1 MKAKKLLSLLLALIM
16 CAGLVPAQVLAA
28 GNKTIVIN
36 TDGVENGTVEIVSI
50 PDDATQDGNKITG
63 LTAKTGFISIKATP
77 KEGYEFINW
86 TARFT
91 MNNGKTWVPKT
102 TPNAHYVLKS
112 GNTFGSNPMEI
123 APGSVGSAKAYLE
136 LTPNFGKPLKLAV
149 ESSDPEMGEVVLGPN
164 TGKQLTEK
172 TEKGYVGSYTAGNV
186 EIGYR
191 LKDSEKYQFVGWTIR
206 YTNGESGIVDDLDE
220 YHYHDLNMAK
230 TTTWP
235 YDKNPWSTDETVVG
249 NTVRDL
255 IDTNKKGIKHD
266 ATITAV
272 FNDKTSPNYALQ
284 DSYWNIRMH
293 VIFQTQTIYYP
304 TITGWDNTT
313 NEVVVEF
320 NDIPAAD
327 VLKSANEC
335 SIFMPIGKSG
345 NTGKTAPGLAINFTD
360 DAPKYT
366 YKDENKLE
374 YGFGQY
380 TIDDFADVYEIHFN
394 VLDNNGNTKPGVI
407 RLNFKNRGKLTAEHG
422 AVQYLGKQYENGSV
436 IDFVPDGDGDATMT
450 AVPEEGYKLLKW
462 IINGAEYPANGN
474 DITFAVPEST
484 FDIQAVFAAPEFVV
498 AGKTPRF
505 DIRDNLLELTP
516 FVTLATE
523 GTVTG
528 WSNDTDEQVVVTFNN
543 VGTLPQYVAAYYR
556 LNKDSYAPDGTSLSF
571 GGRETGE
578 KGSWLSWSRYYY
590 TQLNADDYEIP
601 FTITD
606 KNGFVKRGVIRF
618 ERDGKAG
625 IEAEHGSVIYNDTE
639 YTNGQTIDV
648 AAGEITLQAKAD
660 EGYAFAGWEI
670 AGKEYSDNPLTIEAD
685 GKFFI
690 IKAKFAKLVTVST
703 GEGIVSEGAARFAD
717 DETAE
722 SKTVAAGGSV
732 SITNVPGEKSKFV
745 AWHVEYEKA
754 EGKFMPAEEGRHY
767 ALGAGE
773 SLTDGTITIVA
784 KEYNLRVYPEFERT
798 YSITLQQ
805 AEGGK
810 ASFAKPIS
818 AIGKDTVS
826 GLTKDSA
833 EVTWEID
840 STEAGYKFSSWGI
853 EYFDTAK
860 NEWVTDTTG
869 SSQFERFNYWTPV
882 NGDGRTQRS
891 MSAKVTKYDLRI
903 TPQFAKGNIVE
914 AVADPAAGGTAEV
927 TGDADGYFYKYSNS
941 AQLKA
946 TAADGYNFGG
956 WTIEYK
962 QEDGTYAPAE
972 LMKQYSSA
980 SGNENTPNMSIN
992 VMGYDLRFTAK
1003 FTKQLYV
1010 ELAQGEHGTAE
1021 FVGVTPDADNRV
1033 YGPDDSTGNIVA
1045 TVKATPEEGYVF
1057 GGWNVVDAETGN
1069 SVMPSE
1075 PGFDFYYEI
1084 ADGGTVASNPMGV
1097 GFSKSEM
1104 DRYHVNL
1111 KIKPVFGKGI
1121 KVIVGSDNSAYGT
1134 VTPEGENIISGTNG
1148 RLDFSAKP
1156 AEGCMFMGWEV
1167 TYADGTEI
1175 PDEEKGNMFMFNVN
1189 TVNNDETGDNNQ
1201 LLTFNCEK
1209 DLKLTAHF
1217 VKKGEPNFVRYN
1229 TNSYHAGCL
1238 MMPESTIYAPGRT
1251 VPSSFTGW
1259 SNDLSEPI
1267 VITFNA
1273 AAQADKAVSIFYR
1286 YRYTVLAAPD
1296 VSFDFG
1302 EGTEHSNASDST
1314 RSYKYTF
1321 SAEQAATLYELPFT
1335 ATDANGNVKKGVI
1348 RFTPARRALIEA
1360 ENGAVS
1366 YNDATYAAG
1375 SIIDFPAGEA
1385 TITAAANEG
1394 YAFAGWEI
1402 EGVELSEEQAKSET
1416 ITFNVPE
1423 KFFTIKA
1430 RFEVAAKQLYVELAQ
1445 GEHGTAEFVGV
1456 TPDANNRVYGPD
1468 DSTGNIVA
1476 TVKATP
1482 EEGYAFGGWTILN
1495 ADTGK
1500 KAVGLMGGQYGNYFL
1515 EDGESEASNPLRI
1528 GFSKHSSANFH
1539 VNLKLVPV
1547 FGKEMKVTVAS
1558 DNSEYGTVTP
1568 EGENIVSSVGGKLD
1582 FGAKPA
1588 EDCLFMGW
1596 EITYADGTE
1605 IPEKEKDNLFS
1616 FNTNS
1621 TDNDATG
1628 DNNQLTIF
1636 SCEKDLKLTAHFVK
1650 KGEPNFVRYNSHK
1663 SDRGSMQ
1670 APRVTVFA
1678 PNMTLPSS
1686 YTGWSNDVSEPIVI
1700 IFDAP
1705 AMQSKSG
1712 LRLFYRYKSTDLTAA
1727 GVTFNLGEGTEHD
1740 ASRDTTKYYVYNIT
1754 AEEAATLYELPFTA
1768 TDANGNVKKGVIRFT
1783 PARRALI
1790 EAENGAV
1797 SYNDATYA
1805 AGSIIDFPAGEAT
1818 ITAAAN
1824 EGYAFAGWEIEGVEL
1839 SEEQAKS
1846 ETLTFNVPEKF
1857 FTIKAKFEVE
1867 NKVNVTLSVNEA
1879 TYGTL
1884 TSESNLTGLKK
1895 GDKVELVAARNPD
1908 GYEDFLLWHISGK
1921 EGTDYT
1927 IDNDPEVPGKAT
1939 LTVLGTKDISVMAVF
1954 RGKVVGLQTSGRK
1967 YAIMPVKHGQR
1978 LIITYLGHQD
1988 VKVGVTE
1995 VTGWNNNPNETLAVT
2010 ITLNGFNDGG
2020 SLVVLKKYMGMMR
2033 DNAPDILAPGA
2044 SYVFPDMED
2053 TAGPVT
2059 SIGAMYLH
2067 FTNGWDRTK
2076 TYHFSIVDESG
2087 NVLKNGT
2094 VEFRAKGLAKIE
2106 AENGAVEFD
2115 GTKYNNGEKVYL
2127 GTGSATITAAANEG
2141 YAFAG
2146 WEIEGVELSEEQA
2159 KSETLTFTVPEKFF
2173 TIKAKFEADTTP
2185 GIKVTVKSENTA
2197 KGSAAATTDG
2207 LDNFKPNGTSI
2218 IELSATPAANCT
2230 LVGWTVT
2237 DTASGEYLD
2246 KSLYTLYEEGENKLL
2261 LAKGVDKDVTVTAYF
2276 ANSTEGVFVMP
2287 GERLPAFTITGKDGT
2302 VYTGAIENWDNN
2314 TYNEI
2319 VVTFSGFGTSDILGQ
2334 DMLITLSNGS
2344 SDVLAPTDLVM
2355 KRTDAGNGKEEVVRH
2370 ENDGKVYYS
2379 LSGYQRE
2386 SRIPFTFTDRN
2397 GNVKKGTIKLNLDYR
2412 AEVYIVGFCQPSGDR
2427 LGGYVLYNGNK
2438 YYSGDV
2444 IPFEPD
2450 TEGYVTITAV
2460 PEEKF
2465 ANIEYVFKN
2474 WKMDTVELT
2483 ADEVYANPLK
2493 FKPSKEYCVIQP
2505 QFAGDG
2511 RLVVVTDAEN
2521 GHAEIKKNGEL
2532 VEGGEANGIA
2542 YGTDKLS
2549 VEAIPDDGYVFVR
2562 WQVEMN
2568 NSIIDPDS
2576 WVGEKFT
2583 EDEQARLLAR
2593 NTSLSESDISEAK
2606 LDFTLEGS
2614 GAYGLRLTPLFG
2626 LDAKGATITL
2636 DNSESEKGTISSEDD
2651 LTDVRWYLP
2660 AVTIKAEKKDGYEF
2674 QGWTVTSTAT
2684 GKRLYNGK
2692 DYEMVEVDEY
2702 TMTIRP
2708 LRSST
2713 QDMTVKGIFIDYQ
2726 PVHGTVKGHGY
2737 AVVYEGK
2744 EYREG
2749 DVITFPNG
2757 KGIATLEWKP
2767 DNADTHF
2774 VFWFFSNYV
2783 MNNESEARRQPRID
2797 VQLLERDFDINV
2809 VMGYYVDYR
2818 IMCDGVDITNSD
2830 DWANSIGP
2838 SIYNLQGRYGYDI
2851 SKYPTIDDAI
2861 DNYSEITSSG
2871 NHTNYVAPGD
2881 GMIFWFDENF
2891 RLGGNVGDGR
2901 VKYVYDSVTTEPAA
2915 EEIGITK
2922 ELIDKQ
2928 YSGRT
2933 DKSDEYR
2940 VWAAYVMPESDITI
2954 VINVRRIGYSQITAQ
2969 PNNTA
2974 YGSVTM
2980 SPESTG
2986 GDGYYREG
2994 IYLRINAAAKSGYR
3008 FVKWEEAQG
3017 SSYLSEEQKLSS
3029 SLNLRVGIDSAALTA
3044 VFEEDTNPVAQAL
3057 NLVVDPAGK
3066 ANVLV
3071 NGAKGVTGAFEGE
3084 SVTVSLGD
3092 LDDYYEFDHWE
3103 ITRDSSGESL
3113 ITSAASYNESVT
3125 FVVPNGSVSV
3135 KAVLNQ
3141 RAIEVTWMYYVKKGE
3156 NSYVSSSVTTPY
3168 MADISIWK
3176 NGVYQDPNSKTTVV
3190 KGDTISF
3197 EVKLKDANKY
3207 ILEKIWLVSSGT
3219 MVQNYDDYNGEYT
3232 VTSWKY
3238 KGKNIYQ
3245 LTINAYFDTNNGD
3258 IQRYNLN
3265 VVQPASGGTIEC
3277 SSVYPL
3283 ADSIVKL
3290 TAKPEE
3296 NYRLKRWI
3304 VTDEYNNAVD
3314 VTVDDSDANSAKFT
3328 MPAADVTVTAEFE
3341 QTDVRGAE
3349 MLAVDIL
3356 SGKGGA
3362 VIASGALAGDA
3373 WTVDLSGVI
3382 DKATADGIPQGTS
3395 GLYMRITANEGTTV
3409 EQVNAFT
3416 GDWSNGDIACY
3427 MPLNQGVIFIAHNGE
3442 QSRNYTITLAYSE
3455 PGAPE
3460 LSNGSAER
3468 ISDKEANIKFTSSE
3482 GGSCYYVVVESGA
3495 AEPAIDTEGRGMSIS
3510 AGENTLMLTNL
3521 AKGARDIYIVV
3532 KNASGVASKPMK
3544 IEIPAFS
3551 SGEEEGEY
3559 TISVAEHVGGTL
3571 TPSRTRA
3578 NEGDEVTISISAADG
3593 MQMKAGSLTYT
3604 EAIENGKT
3612 VTIEN
3617 GKFTMPACDV
3627 TISCQWESTASQ
3639 PTGGGITGFVIDG
3652 IPGTIDASGNIV
3664 VTMPYKT
3671 DVTALRPVIT
3681 GVNIAEMTPA
3691 SGEAVDFTKPVI
3703 YTVTLTDGTVKL
3715 YTVTVQLQNAGAAD
3729 ELWDKLT
3736 DPSQTLPWWKYAE
3749 QQRNSGYYPRYW

>member
-16 CAGLVPAQVLAA
+16 CAGLVPTQALAA
-28 GNKTIVIN
+28 GNMTLMIN
-36 TDGVENGTVEIVSI
+36 TEGIENGTVEIVSI
-50 PDDATQDGNKITG
+50 PDGATQEGNKVSG
-63 LTAKTGFISIKATP
+63 LTAKTGFVTVKATP
-77 KEGYEFINW
+77 KEGYEFLNW
-86 TARFT
+86 TVKIST
-91 MNNGKTWVPKT
+91 NGTKWLSTAK
-102 TPNAHYVLKS
+102 PNSGYVLKS
-112 GNTFGSNPMEI
+112 GQTFASNPIEI
-123 APGSVGSAKAYLE
+123 ANGTMAKFLQ
-136 LTPNFGKPLKLAV
+136 LTPNFGIPLKLAV

-172 TEKGYVGSYTAGNV
+172 TEKGYVGSYNAGNV

-206 YTNGESGIVDDLDE
+206 YTNGESGITEDLDP
-220 YHYHDLNMAK
+220 YHYMDLSMRP

-235 YDKNPWSTDETVVG
+235 YDKNPWSKDDTVVG

-255 IDTNKKGIKHD
+255 ISYNRKGIKHD
-266 ATITAV
+266 ITITAM
-272 FNDKTSPNYALQ
+272 FNDKTSPNYTLADDNWKIGMTVRPQ
-284 DSYWNIRMH
+284 NGNQS
-293 VIFQTQTIYYP
+293 IYSANV
-304 TITGWDNTT
+304 TGWDNTT
-313 NEVVVEF
+313 NEVVAEF
-320 NDIPAAD
+320 NGAVTAAE
-327 VLKSANEC
+327 LKDANTYFI
-335 SIFMPIGKSG
+335 SMPIGMDGGTIRTASG
-345 NTGKTAPGLAINFTD
+345 LTVEFTD
-360 DAPKYT
+360 EKPGYT
-366 YKDENKLE
+366 YGVGDIQGLSPTTYHVGN
-374 YGFGQY
+374 
-380 TIDDFADVYEIHFN
+380 FADVYEIHFN

-407 RLNFKNRGKLTAEHG
+407 RLNLKNRGKLTAEHG

-436 IDFVPDGDGDATMT
+436 IDFITDSDGEATMT

-462 IINGAEYPANGN
+462 IINGTEYPANGN

-722 SKTVAAGGSV
+722 SKTVAAGESV
-732 SITNVPGEKSKFV
+732 SITNVPGKKSKFV

-767 ALGAGE
+767 TLGDDT
-773 SLTDGTITIVA
+773 SLSDGTITIVA
-784 KEYNLRVYPEFERT
+784 KEYNIKVYPEFERT

-810 ASFAKPIS
+810 ASFAEPVS
-818 AIGKDTVS
+818 AIGKDAVS

-833 EVTWEID
+833 AVTWEREVE
-840 STEAGYKFSSWGI
+840 TGYRFDKWGI

-860 NEWVTDTTG
+860 NEWVADPTG
-869 SSQFERFNYWTPV
+869 GGSTAIYRYWTPV
-882 NGDGRTQRS
+882 NGDGRMRPS
-891 MSAKVTKYDLRI
+891 MSVKVTEYDLRI
-903 TPQFAKGNIVE
+903 TPQFSKGLTVE

-927 TGDADGYFYKYSNS
+927 TGDTDGYFYKNQY
-941 AQLKA
+941 AKLKA
-946 TAADGYNFGG
+946 AAADGYNFGG

-962 QEDGTYAPAE
+962 QEDGTYAPAVAGTH
-972 LMKQYSSA
+972 YRAIIGSA
-980 SGNENTPNMSIN
+980 DTAEITAAVLDHS
-992 VMGYDLRFTAK
+992 LRFTAK

-1021 FVGVTPDADNRV
+1021 FVGVTPDANNRV

-1057 GGWNVVDAETGN
+1057 GGWEVVNGETGN
-1069 SVMPSE
+1069 SVSPSE
-1075 PGFDFYYEI
+1075 TGYSFHYEI
-1084 ADGGTVASNPMGV
+1084 ADGGTVASNPMSV

-1104 DRYHVNL
+1104 DSYHVNL

-1121 KVIVGSDNSAYGT
+1121 KVTVGSDNSAYGT

-1321 SAEQAATLYELPFT
+1321 SE
-1335 ATDANGNVKKGVI
+1335 
-1348 RFTPARRALIEA
+1348 
-1360 ENGAVS
+1360 
-1366 YNDATYAAG
+1366 
-1375 SIIDFPAGEA
+1375 
-1385 TITAAANEG
+1385 
-1394 YAFAGWEI
+1394 
-1402 EGVELSEEQAKSET
+1402 
-1416 ITFNVPE
+1416 
-1423 KFFTIKA
+1423 
-1430 RFEVAAKQLYVELAQ
+1430 
-1445 GEHGTAEFVGV
+1445 
-1456 TPDANNRVYGPD
+1456 
-1468 DSTGNIVA
+1468 
-1476 TVKATP
+1476 
-1482 EEGYAFGGWTILN
+1482 
-1495 ADTGK
+1495 
-1500 KAVGLMGGQYGNYFL
+1500 
-1515 EDGESEASNPLRI
+1515 
-1528 GFSKHSSANFH
+1528 
-1539 VNLKLVPV
+1539 
-1547 FGKEMKVTVAS
+1547 
-1558 DNSEYGTVTP
+1558 
-1568 EGENIVSSVGGKLD
+1568 
-1582 FGAKPA
+1582 
-1588 EDCLFMGW
+1588 
-1596 EITYADGTE
+1596 
-1605 IPEKEKDNLFS
+1605 
-1616 FNTNS
+1616 
-1621 TDNDATG
+1621 
-1628 DNNQLTIF
+1628 
-1636 SCEKDLKLTAHFVK
+1636 
-1650 KGEPNFVRYNSHK
+1650 
-1663 SDRGSMQ
+1663 
-1670 APRVTVFA
+1670 
-1678 PNMTLPSS
+1678 
-1686 YTGWSNDVSEPIVI
+1686 
-1700 IFDAP
+1700 
-1705 AMQSKSG
+1705 
-1712 LRLFYRYKSTDLTAA
+1712 
-1727 GVTFNLGEGTEHD
+1727 
-1740 ASRDTTKYYVYNIT
+1740 
-1754 AEEAATLYELPFTA
+1754 EEAATLYELPFTA
-1768 TDANGNVKKGVIRFT
+1768 TDANGNVKKGVIRFA

-1797 SYNDATYA
+1797 SYNNATYA

-1846 ETLTFNVPEKF
+1846 ETLTFTVPEKF
-1857 FTIKAKFEVE
+1857 FTIKARFEVE

-2159 KSETLTFTVPEKFF
+2159 KSETITFTVPEKFF

-2370 ENDGKVYYS
+2370 ENGGKVYYS

-2450 TEGYVTITAV
+2450 AEGYVTITAV

-2521 GHAEIKKNGEL
+2521 GRAEFKKNGEL
-2532 VEGGEANGIA
+2532 VEGGEADGIA

-2568 NSIIDPDS
+2568 NSITDPDL

-2593 NTSLSESDISEAK
+2593 NTSLSESDIREAK
-2606 LDFTLEGS
+2606 LDFTLEG
-2614 GAYGLRLTPLFG
+2614 GIYALRLTPLFG

-2713 QDMTVKGIFIDYQ
+2713 QDMTVKGIFLEYQ
-2726 PVHGTVKGHGY
+2726 PVYGTVKGHGY

-2767 DNADTHF
+2767 DNANVHF
-2774 VFWFFSNYV
+2774 VYWFFSNYV
-2783 MNNESEARRQPRID
+2783 MNNESEARKQPRID
-2797 VQLLERDFDINV
+2797 VQLLERDFEINV
-2809 VMGYYVDYR
+2809 VMGYHVDYR
-2818 IMCDGVDITNSD
+2818 IMCDGVDITRSD
-2830 DWANSIGP
+2830 DWASAGTAN
-2838 SIYNLQGRYGYDI
+2838 IYTLQGLYGYDR

-2861 DNYSEITSSG
+2861 DNYSEIFKAASRS
-2871 NHTNYVAPGD
+2871 YVIPGD
-2881 GMIFWFDENF
+2881 GVIFWLNENF
-2891 RLGGNVGDGR
+2891 RLGGATNGR
-2901 VKYVYDSVTTEPAA
+2901 IKYVYDSITVEPAA

-2928 YSGRT
+2928 YGAYD

-2954 VINVRRIGYSQITAQ
+2954 DINIRRIGYSQITAQ
-2969 PNNTA
+2969 PNNTT

-2994 IYLRINAAAKSGYR
+2994 AYLRINAAAKSGYR

-3029 SLNLRVGIDSAALTA
+3029 SLNLRVGVDSAALTA
-3044 VFEEDTNPVAQAL
+3044 VFEEDTNPIAQAL

-3113 ITSAASYNESVT
+3113 ITSAASYSESLT
-3125 FVVPNGSVSV
+3125 FVMPNGSVTV
-3135 KAVLNQ
+3135 KAVLNAKSVNVSW
-3141 RAIEVTWMYYVKKGE
+3141 RFMIKKGE
-3156 NSYVSSSVTTPY
+3156 NTYVGSSAITPY
-3168 MADISIWK
+3168 MADMSIWK
-3176 NGVYQDPNSKTTVV
+3176 NGVLQDPNSKITVV

-3197 EVKLKDANKY
+3197 EVKLKDPNKY
-3207 ILEKIWLVSSGT
+3207 ILEKIWLDLSGT
-3219 MVQNYDDYNGEYT
+3219 TAKNYYDYKGEYT
-3232 VTSWKY
+3232 VTSWKFR
-3238 KGKNIYQ
+3238 GKKIYQ
-3245 LTINAYFDTNNGD
+3245 FLINVGFDMNDGD

-3277 SSVYPL
+3277 DSVYPL
-3283 ADSIVKL
+3283 ADSVVNLI
-3290 TAKPEE
+3290 AKPEE

-3314 VTVDDSDANSAKFT
+3314 VTVDDSDANGAKFT

-3341 QTDVRGAE
+3341 QTDVHGAE
-3349 MLAVDIL
+3349 ILAVDIL

-3362 VIASGALAGDA
+3362 VIASGTLAGDA

-3578 NEGDEVTISISAADG
+3578 NEGDEVTMSISAADG

-3652 IPGTIDASGNIV
+3652 IPGTIDVGGNIV

-3691 SGEAVDFTKPVI
+3691 SSEAVDFTKPVI

-3749 QQRNSGYYPRYW
+3749 HQQSYGKYPRYW

>member
-16 CAGLVPAQVLAA
+16 CAGLVPAQALAA

-63 LTAKTGFISIKATP
+63 LTAKTGFITIKATP

-91 MNNGKTWVPKT
+91 MNNGSTWVPKT

-112 GNTFGSNPMEI
+112 GNTFGSNPLEI

-206 YTNGESGIVDDLDE
+206 YTNGESGIVDDLDV

-366 YKDENKLE
+366 YKDKNKLE

-380 TIDDFADVYEIHFN
+380 TINDFADVYEIHFN

-407 RLNFKNRGKLTAEHG
+407 RLNLKNRGRLTAEHG

-436 IDFVPDGDGDATMT
+436 IDFITDSDGEATMT

-462 IINGAEYPANGN
+462 IINGTEYPANGN

-505 DIRDNLLELTP
+505 DIRDNLLTLTP
-516 FVTLATE
+516 FVNLATE

-556 LNKDSYAPDGTSLSF
+556 LNSVSYAPDGTSLSF
-571 GGRETGE
+571 DGRETGD

-670 AGKEYSDNPLTIEAD
+670 GGKEYSNNPLTIEAD

-722 SKTVAAGGSV
+722 SKTVAAGESV
-732 SITNVPGEKSKFV
+732 SITNVPGKKSKFV

-767 ALGAGE
+767 TLGDDT
-773 SLTDGTITIVA
+773 SLSDGTITIVA
-784 KEYNLRVYPEFERT
+784 KEYNIKVYPEFERT

-810 ASFAKPIS
+810 ASFAEPVS
-818 AIGKDTVS
+818 AIGKDAVS

-833 EVTWEID
+833 AVTWEREVE
-840 STEAGYKFSSWGI
+840 TGYRFDKWGI

-860 NEWVTDTTG
+860 NEWVADPTG
-869 SSQFERFNYWTPV
+869 GGSTAIYRYWTPV
-882 NGDGRTQRS
+882 NGDGRQLTT
-891 MSAKVTKYDLRI
+891 MSAQVTKYDLRI
-903 TPQFAKGNIVE
+903 TPQFSKGLTIE
-914 AVADPAAGGTAEV
+914 LVADPAAGGKVEAS
-927 TGDADGYFYKYSNS
+927 GDTDGYFYTNDM
-941 AQLKA
+941 AFVTA
-946 TAADGYNFGG
+946 TANDGYEFNG
-956 WTIEYK
+956 WTVEYK

-972 LMKQYSSA
+972 LAKHYSPFGSLDDADLGVRMKDYS
-980 SGNENTPNMSIN
+980 
-992 VMGYDLRFTAK
+992 LRFTAK

-1045 TVKATPEEGYVF
+1045 TVKATPEEGY
-1057 GGWNVVDAETGN
+1057 
-1069 SVMPSE
+1069 
-1075 PGFDFYYEI
+1075 
-1084 ADGGTVASNPMGV
+1084 
-1097 GFSKSEM
+1097 
-1104 DRYHVNL
+1104 
-1111 KIKPVFGKGI
+1111 
-1121 KVIVGSDNSAYGT
+1121 
-1134 VTPEGENIISGTNG
+1134 
-1148 RLDFSAKP
+1148 
-1156 AEGCMFMGWEV
+1156 
-1167 TYADGTEI
+1167 
-1175 PDEEKGNMFMFNVN
+1175 
-1189 TVNNDETGDNNQ
+1189 
-1201 LLTFNCEK
+1201 
-1209 DLKLTAHF
+1209 
-1217 VKKGEPNFVRYN
+1217 
-1229 TNSYHAGCL
+1229 
-1238 MMPESTIYAPGRT
+1238 
-1251 VPSSFTGW
+1251 
-1259 SNDLSEPI
+1259 
-1267 VITFNA
+1267 
-1273 AAQADKAVSIFYR
+1273 
-1286 YRYTVLAAPD
+1286 
-1296 VSFDFG
+1296 
-1302 EGTEHSNASDST
+1302 
-1314 RSYKYTF
+1314 
-1321 SAEQAATLYELPFT
+1321 
-1335 ATDANGNVKKGVI
+1335 
-1348 RFTPARRALIEA
+1348 
-1360 ENGAVS
+1360 
-1366 YNDATYAAG
+1366 
-1375 SIIDFPAGEA
+1375 
-1385 TITAAANEG
+1385 
-1394 YAFAGWEI
+1394 
-1402 EGVELSEEQAKSET
+1402 
-1416 ITFNVPE
+1416 
-1423 KFFTIKA
+1423 
-1430 RFEVAAKQLYVELAQ
+1430 
-1445 GEHGTAEFVGV
+1445 
-1456 TPDANNRVYGPD
+1456 
-1468 DSTGNIVA
+1468 
-1476 TVKATP
+1476 
-1482 EEGYAFGGWTILN
+1482 AFGGWIILN

-1500 KAVGLMGGQYGNYFL
+1500 KAVGLMGKKYINYVL
-1515 EDGESEASNPLRI
+1515 ADGESAASNPLNI
-1528 GFSKHSSANFH
+1528 GFSNNSNANFH
-1539 VNLKLVPV
+1539 INLKLVPV
-1547 FGKEMKVTVAS
+1547 FNEAKEIIIVS
-1558 DNSEYGTVTP
+1558 DNPEYGTVTP
-1568 EGENIVSSVGGKLD
+1568 DGSTQISLGGLLD
-1582 FGAKPA
+1582 ITAKPA
-1588 EDCLFMGW
+1588 EGCMFMGW
-1596 EITYADGTE
+1596 EVVYADGSSFSSDKDRGNVYGLKTSLNNTAGE
-1605 IPEKEKDNLFS
+1605 TNTIKLYNGEKV
-1616 FNTNS
+1616 
-1621 TDNDATG
+1621 
-1628 DNNQLTIF
+1628 
-1636 SCEKDLKLTAHFVK
+1636 LKVIGHFVK
-1650 KGEPNFVRYNSHK
+1650 AGDPNFVVYNWNGIK
-1663 SDRGSMQ
+1663 GIMGLPD
-1670 APRVTVFA
+1670 FA
-1678 PNMTLPSS
+1678 FRQNPPIASNSIV
-1686 YTGWSNDVSEPIVI
+1686 GWNNNTDEEIV
-1700 IFDAP
+1700 
-1705 AMQSKSG
+1705 
-1712 LRLFYRYKSTDLTAA
+1712 
-1727 GVTFNLGEGTEHD
+1727 VTFNTAAVEGSMGIGTTYSNGSVLQVAPGVKFDFGEGTYTM
-1740 ASRDTTKYYVYNIT
+1740 AGPNVVYMKEIT
-1754 AEEAATLYELPFTA
+1754 EEEAATLYELPFTA
-1768 TDANGNVKKGVIRFT
+1768 TDANGNVKKGVIRFA

-1846 ETLTFNVPEKF
+1846 ETLTFTVPEKF

-1967 YAIMPVKHGQR
+1967 YAIMPVKHGQK
-1978 LIITYLGHQD
+1978 LIITYLGPQD
-1988 VKVGVTE
+1988 QKVGVTE
-1995 VTGWNNNPNETLAVT
+1995 VTGWNNNPNEPLTVT
-2010 ITLNGFNDGG
+2010 IKLTDKPTGNGNAE
-2020 SLVVLKKYMGMMR
+2020 LVVLKKFMGMMYA
-2033 DNAPDILAPGA
+2033 NIPDILAPGA
-2044 SYVFPDMED
+2044 SYVFPGTVDNAKGTSVVGMMRLQFVDED
-2053 TAGPVT
+2053 W
-2059 SIGAMYLH
+2059 
-2067 FTNGWDRTK
+2067 GWT

-2087 NVLKNGT
+2087 SVLKNGI
-2094 VEFRAKGLAKIE
+2094 VEFEYNGLAKIE

-2127 GTGSATITAAANEG
+2127 GTDSATITAAANEG

-2370 ENDGKVYYS
+2370 ENGGKVYYS

-2450 TEGYVTITAV
+2450 AEGYVTITAV

-2474 WKMDTVELT
+2474 WKMDTVKLT
-2483 ADEVYANPLK
+2483 EDEVYANPLK

-2521 GHAEIKKNGEL
+2521 GRAEFKKNGEL
-2532 VEGGEANGIA
+2532 VEGGEADGIA

-2568 NSIIDPDS
+2568 NSITDPDL

-2593 NTSLSESDISEAK
+2593 NTSLSESDIREAK
-2606 LDFTLEGS
+2606 LDFTLEG
-2614 GAYGLRLTPLFG
+2614 GIYALRLTPLFG

-2708 LRSST
+2708 LRTST
-2713 QDMTVKGIFIDYQ
+2713 QDMTVKGIFPEYQ

-2767 DNADTHF
+2767 DNANAHF
-2774 VFWFFSNYV
+2774 VYWFFSDYV

-2797 VQLLERDFDINV
+2797 VQLLERDFEINV
-2809 VMGYYVDYR
+2809 TMGYQVNYR
-2818 IMCDGVDITNSD
+2818 IMCDGKDITRSD
-2830 DWANSIGP
+2830 DWASAGTAN
-2838 SIYNLQGRYGYDI
+2838 IYALQGLYGYNR

-2861 DNYSEITSSG
+2861 DNYSEIAKAASRS
-2871 NHTNYVAPGD
+2871 YVIPGD
-2881 GMIFWFDENF
+2881 GVIFWLNENF
-2891 RLGGNVGDGR
+2891 RLGGAINGR
-2901 VKYVYDSVTTEPAA
+2901 IKYVYDSITVEPAA
-2915 EEIGITK
+2915 EEIGVTK

-2928 YSGRT
+2928 YGAYE

-2969 PNNTA
+2969 PNNTT

-2994 IYLRINAAAKSGYR
+2994 TYLRINAAAKSGYR

-3156 NSYVSSSVTTPY
+3156 NSYVSSSVTAPY

-3176 NGVYQDPNSKTTVV
+3176 NGVLQDPNSKITVV
-3190 KGDTISF
+3190 KGDTIGF

-3219 MVQNYDDYNGEYT
+3219 MVQNYDDYKGEYT
-3232 VTSWKY
+3232 VTSWKFR
-3238 KGKNIYQ
+3238 GKRIYQ
-3245 LTINAYFDTNNGD
+3245 LAINVYFDTNNGD

-3283 ADSIVKL
+3283 ADSVVKL

-3328 MPAADVTVTAEFE
+3328 MPAADVTITAEFE
-3341 QTDVRGAE
+3341 QTDASGAE
-3349 MLAVDIL
+3349 ILAVDIL

-3551 SGEEEGEY
+3551 SGEDDGEY

-3578 NEGDEVTISISAADG
+3578 NEGDEVTMSISAADG
-3593 MQMKAGSLTYT
+3593 MQMKVGSLTYT

-3639 PTGGGITGFVIDG
+3639 PTGSGITGFVIDG

-3715 YTVTVQLQNAGAAD
+3715 YTVTVQLHNAGAAN

>member
-63 LTAKTGFISIKATP
+63 LTAKTGFVTVKATP

-91 MNNGKTWVPKT
+91 MNNGSTWVPKT
-102 TPNAHYVLKS
+102 TPNVHYVLKS

-123 APGSVGSAKAYLE
+123 APGSIGSAKAYLE
-136 LTPNFGKPLKLAV
+136 LTPNFGIPLKLAV

-206 YTNGESGIVDDLDE
+206 YTNGESGIVDDLDV
-220 YHYHDLNMAK
+220 YHYHDLGMSK

-235 YDKNPWSTDETVVG
+235 YDKEPWSTDETVVG

-255 IDTNKKGIKHD
+255 IDYNRKGIKHD

-345 NTGKTAPGLAINFTD
+345 NTGKTAPGLVISFTD

-380 TIDDFADVYEIHFN
+380 TIDDFADAYEIHFN

-462 IINGAEYPANGN
+462 IINGTEYPANGN

-543 VGTLPQYVAAYYR
+543 VGTLPLYVAAYYR

-571 GGRETGE
+571 DGRETGE
-578 KGSWLSWSRYYY
+578 KGSWLGWSRYYY

-722 SKTVAAGGSV
+722 SKTVAAGESV
-732 SITNVPGEKSKFV
+732 SITNVPGEKSKF
-745 AWHVEYEKA
+745 ARWHVDYEKA

-767 ALGAGE
+767 TLGNDT
-773 SLTDGTITIVA
+773 SLSDDTITIVA
-784 KEYNLRVYPEFERT
+784 KEYNLRVYPEFEPT

-810 ASFAKPIS
+810 ASFAWPVS
-818 AIGKDTVS
+818 AIGKDAVS
-826 GLTKDSA
+826 GLTKDSNA
-833 EVTWEID
+833 VTWELE
-840 STEAGYKFSSWGI
+840 STETGYRFTKWGI

-860 NEWVTDTTG
+860 NEWVADPTLAG
-869 SSQFERFNYWTPV
+869 SFVTYRFWTPV

-891 MSAKVTKYDLRI
+891 MSAKVTEYDLRI
-903 TPQFAKGNIVE
+903 TPQFSKGLTVE
-914 AVADPAAGGTAEV
+914 AVADPAAGGKVEAS
-927 TGDADGYFYKYSNS
+927 GDTDGYFYTNDM
-941 AQLKA
+941 AFVTA
-946 TAADGYNFGG
+946 TANDGYEFNG
-956 WTIEYK
+956 WTVEYK

-972 LMKQYSSA
+972 LAKHYSPFGSLDDADLGVRMKDYS
-980 SGNENTPNMSIN
+980 
-992 VMGYDLRFTAK
+992 LRFTAK

-1021 FVGVTPDADNRV
+1021 FVGVTPDAD
-1033 YGPDDSTGNIVA
+1033 
-1045 TVKATPEEGYVF
+1045 
-1057 GGWNVVDAETGN
+1057 
-1069 SVMPSE
+1069 
-1075 PGFDFYYEI
+1075 
-1084 ADGGTVASNPMGV
+1084 
-1097 GFSKSEM
+1097 
-1104 DRYHVNL
+1104 
-1111 KIKPVFGKGI
+1111 
-1121 KVIVGSDNSAYGT
+1121 
-1134 VTPEGENIISGTNG
+1134 
-1148 RLDFSAKP
+1148 
-1156 AEGCMFMGWEV
+1156 
-1167 TYADGTEI
+1167 
-1175 PDEEKGNMFMFNVN
+1175 
-1189 TVNNDETGDNNQ
+1189 
-1201 LLTFNCEK
+1201 
-1209 DLKLTAHF
+1209 
-1217 VKKGEPNFVRYN
+1217 
-1229 TNSYHAGCL
+1229 
-1238 MMPESTIYAPGRT
+1238 
-1251 VPSSFTGW
+1251 
-1259 SNDLSEPI
+1259 
-1267 VITFNA
+1267 
-1273 AAQADKAVSIFYR
+1273 
-1286 YRYTVLAAPD
+1286 
-1296 VSFDFG
+1296 
-1302 EGTEHSNASDST
+1302 
-1314 RSYKYTF
+1314 
-1321 SAEQAATLYELPFT
+1321 
-1335 ATDANGNVKKGVI
+1335 
-1348 RFTPARRALIEA
+1348 
-1360 ENGAVS
+1360 
-1366 YNDATYAAG
+1366 
-1375 SIIDFPAGEA
+1375 
-1385 TITAAANEG
+1385 
-1394 YAFAGWEI
+1394 
-1402 EGVELSEEQAKSET
+1402 
-1416 ITFNVPE
+1416 
-1423 KFFTIKA
+1423 
-1430 RFEVAAKQLYVELAQ
+1430 
-1445 GEHGTAEFVGV
+1445 
-1456 TPDANNRVYGPD
+1456 NRVYGPD

-1768 TDANGNVKKGVIRFT
+1768 TDANGNVKKGVIRFA

-1846 ETLTFNVPEKF
+1846 ETITFNVPEKF
-1857 FTIKAKFEVE
+1857 FTIKAKFEVAA
-1867 NKVNVTLSVNEA
+1867 KQL
-1879 TYGTL
+1879 Y
-1884 TSESNLTGLKK
+1884 
-1895 GDKVELVAARNPD
+1895 VELAQ
-1908 GYEDFLLWHISGK
+1908 GEH
-1921 EGTDYT
+1921 GTA
-1927 IDNDPEVPGKAT
+1927 E
-1939 LTVLGTKDISVMAVF
+1939 F
-1954 RGKVVGLQTSGRK
+1954 
-1967 YAIMPVKHGQR
+1967 
-1978 LIITYLGHQD
+1978 
-1988 VKVGVTE
+1988 VGVTPDANNRVYGPDDSTGNIVATVKATPEEGYVFGGWDVVDAETGDMMFPSEPDYNFHYEIADGGTVGSNPMGIGFSKSSFDGFHHSLKITPTFGKGIKVTVDSDNSAYGTVTPEGDNTVSGTNGVLDISAKPADGCLFMGWELTYADGTAIPDAEKVLMFMFTRDTADNDE
-1995 VTGWNNNPNETLAVT
+1995 VGGNKQLTVINCEKDLKLTAHFVKKGEPNFVRYNTDEYNDMGSMVVPEFAHNTARSTKADITGWSNDLSETIVV
-2010 ITLNGFNDGG
+2010 TLNTIPADTEAGVRVFYRLVYEDLTAAGVTFDFGEGTENDG
-2020 SLVVLKKYMGMMR
+2020 SSASSRVFVYYPSEEQLVGLYEL
-2033 DNAPDILAPGA
+2033 P
-2044 SYVFPDMED
+2044 F
-2053 TAGPVT
+2053 TAT
-2059 SIGAMYLH
+2059 DA
-2067 FTNGWDRTK
+2067 N
-2076 TYHFSIVDESG
+2076 G
-2087 NVLKNGT
+2087 NVKKGVIRFT
-2094 VEFRAKGLAKIE
+2094 PARRALIE
-2106 AENGAVEFD
+2106 AENGAVS
-2115 GTKYNNGEKVYL
+2115 YNDATYAAGSVIDFPAGE
-2127 GTGSATITAAANEG
+2127 ATITAAANEG

-2173 TIKAKFEADTTP
+2173 TIKAKFEVDTTP

-2355 KRTDAGNGKEEVVRH
+2355 KRTDAGDGKEEVVRH
-2370 ENDGKVYYS
+2370 EDGGKVYYS
-2379 LSGYQRE
+2379 LSDYQRE

-2412 AEVYIVGFCQPSGDR
+2412 AEVYINGFCQPAGDR

-2450 TEGYVTITAV
+2450 AEGYVTITAV

-2493 FKPSKEYCVIQP
+2493 FKPSREYCVIQP

-2521 GHAEIKKNGEL
+2521 GRAEFKKNGEL
-2532 VEGGEANGIA
+2532 VEGGEADGIA

-2568 NSIIDPDS
+2568 NSITDPDL

-2593 NTSLSESDISEAK
+2593 NTSLSESDIREAK
-2606 LDFTLEGS
+2606 LDFTLEG
-2614 GAYGLRLTPLFG
+2614 GIYALRLTPLFG

-2636 DNSESEKGTISSEDD
+2636 DNSESEKGTLSSEDD

-2708 LRSST
+2708 LRTST
-2713 QDMTVKGIFIDYQ
+2713 QDMTVKGIFPEYQ

-2767 DNADTHF
+2767 DNANAHF
-2774 VFWFFSNYV
+2774 VYWSFSDYV

-2797 VQLLERDFDINV
+2797 VQLLERDFEINV
-2809 VMGYYVDYR
+2809 VMGYHVDYR
-2818 IMCDGVDITNSD
+2818 IMCDGVDITRSD
-2830 DWANSIGP
+2830 DWGNATGTN
-2838 SIYNLQGRYGYDI
+2838 IYSLQGRESYDI

-2861 DNYSEITSSG
+2861 DNYSEIARNSNSI
-2871 NHTNYVAPGD
+2871 NYAAPGD
-2881 GMIFWFDENF
+2881 GVIFWFDENF
-2891 RLGGNVGDGR
+2891 RLGGNVINGR
-2901 VKYVYDSVTTEPAA
+2901 VKYVYDSITIEPAA
-2915 EEIGITK
+2915 EEIGIAK
-2922 ELIDKQ
+2922 RLIDKQ
-2928 YSGRT
+2928 YGGYE

-2940 VWAAYVMPESDITI
+2940 AWAAYVMPESDITI
-2954 VINVRRIGYSQITAQ
+2954 VINIRRVSYSQITAQ

-2974 YGSVTM
+2974 YGSVTI
-2980 SPESTG
+2980 SPEAAS
-2986 GDGYYREG
+2986 GDGYYKEG
-2994 IYLRINAAAKSGYR
+2994 TYLCINAAAKSGYR

-3017 SSYLSEEQKLSS
+3017 SSYLSEEQKLNS
-3029 SLNLRVGIDSAALTA
+3029 SLNLKVGADSAALTA
-3044 VFEEDTNPVAQAL
+3044 VFEEDPEPVAQAL

-3113 ITSAASYNESVT
+3113 ITSAASYSESIT
-3125 FVVPNGSVSV
+3125 FVMPNGSVTV
-3135 KAVLNQ
+3135 KAVLNE
-3141 RAIEVTWMYYVKKGE
+3141 RAIGVNWRYWIKKGD
-3156 NSYVSSSVTTPY
+3156 NAYTGSSVTTPY

-3176 NGVYQDPNSKTTVV
+3176 NGVLQDLNSKITVV

-3197 EVKLKDANKY
+3197 EVKLKDPNKY
-3207 ILEKIWLVSSGT
+3207 ILEKIWLVSSNY
-3219 MVQNYDDYNGEYT
+3219 MVKNYDDYKGEYT
-3232 VTSWKY
+3232 VTSWKHR
-3238 KGKNIYQ
+3238 GKKIYG
-3245 LTINAYFDTNNGD
+3245 LTIEVYFDTNNGD

-3283 ADSIVKL
+3283 ADSVVKL

-3341 QTDVRGAE
+3341 QTDASGAE
-3349 MLAVDIL
+3349 ILAVDIL

-3362 VIASGALAGDA
+3362 VIASGTLAGDA

-3551 SGEEEGEY
+3551 SGEDDGEY

-3593 MQMKAGSLTYT
+3593 MQMKVGSLTYT

-3652 IPGTIDASGNIV
+3652 IPGTIDVGGNIV

>member
-50 PDDATQDGNKITG
+50 PDGATQDGNTVTG
-63 LTAKTGFISIKATP
+63 LTAKTSFVTVKATP
-77 KEGYEFINW
+77 KEGYEFLNW
-86 TARFT
+86 TVKISP
-91 MNNGKTWVPKT
+91 NGKNWLSTAK
-102 TPNAHYVLKS
+102 PNSGYVLKS
-112 GNTFGSNPMEI
+112 GQTFASNPIEI
-123 APGSVGSAKAYLE
+123 ANGTMAKFLQ
-136 LTPNFGKPLKLAV
+136 LTPNFGIPLKLAV

-172 TEKGYVGSYTAGNV
+172 TEKGYVGSYNAGNV

-191 LKDSEKYQFVGWTIR
+191 LKDSEKYQFVGWAIR
-206 YTNGESGIVDDLDE
+206 YTNGESGITEDLDP
-220 YHYHDLNMAK
+220 YHYMDLSMRP

-235 YDKNPWSTDETVVG
+235 YDKNPWSKDDTVVG

-255 IDTNKKGIKHD
+255 ISYNRKGIKHD
-266 ATITAV
+266 ITITAM
-272 FNDKTSPNYALQ
+272 FNDKTSPNYTLADDNWKIGMTVRPQ
-284 DSYWNIRMH
+284 NGNQS
-293 VIFQTQTIYYP
+293 IYSANV
-304 TITGWDNTT
+304 TGWDNTT
-313 NEVVVEF
+313 NEVVAEF
-320 NDIPAAD
+320 NGAVTAAE
-327 VLKSANEC
+327 LKDANTYFI
-335 SIFMPIGKSG
+335 SMPIGMDGGTIRTASG
-345 NTGKTAPGLAINFTD
+345 LTVEFTD
-360 DAPKYT
+360 EKPGYT
-366 YKDENKLE
+366 YGVGDIQGLSPTTYHVGN
-374 YGFGQY
+374 
-380 TIDDFADVYEIHFN
+380 FADVYEIHFN

-407 RLNFKNRGKLTAEHG
+407 RLNLKNRGRLTAEHG

-436 IDFVPDGDGDATMT
+436 IDFVPDGD
-450 AVPEEGYKLLKW
+450 
-462 IINGAEYPANGN
+462 
-474 DITFAVPEST
+474 
-484 FDIQAVFAAPEFVV
+484 
-498 AGKTPRF
+498 
-505 DIRDNLLELTP
+505 
-516 FVTLATE
+516 
-523 GTVTG
+523 
-528 WSNDTDEQVVVTFNN
+528 
-543 VGTLPQYVAAYYR
+543 
-556 LNKDSYAPDGTSLSF
+556 
-571 GGRETGE
+571 
-578 KGSWLSWSRYYY
+578 
-590 TQLNADDYEIP
+590 
-601 FTITD
+601 
-606 KNGFVKRGVIRF
+606 
-618 ERDGKAG
+618 
-625 IEAEHGSVIYNDTE
+625 
-639 YTNGQTIDV
+639 
-648 AAGEITLQAKAD
+648 
-660 EGYAFAGWEI
+660 
-670 AGKEYSDNPLTIEAD
+670 
-685 GKFFI
+685 
-690 IKAKFAKLVTVST
+690 
-703 GEGIVSEGAARFAD
+703 
-717 DETAE
+717 
-722 SKTVAAGGSV
+722 
-732 SITNVPGEKSKFV
+732 
-745 AWHVEYEKA
+745 
-754 EGKFMPAEEGRHY
+754 
-767 ALGAGE
+767 
-773 SLTDGTITIVA
+773 
-784 KEYNLRVYPEFERT
+784 
-798 YSITLQQ
+798 
-805 AEGGK
+805 
-810 ASFAKPIS
+810 
-818 AIGKDTVS
+818 
-826 GLTKDSA
+826 
-833 EVTWEID
+833 
-840 STEAGYKFSSWGI
+840 
-853 EYFDTAK
+853 
-860 NEWVTDTTG
+860 
-869 SSQFERFNYWTPV
+869 
-882 NGDGRTQRS
+882 
-891 MSAKVTKYDLRI
+891 
-903 TPQFAKGNIVE
+903 
-914 AVADPAAGGTAEV
+914 
-927 TGDADGYFYKYSNS
+927 
-941 AQLKA
+941 
-946 TAADGYNFGG
+946 
-956 WTIEYK
+956 
-962 QEDGTYAPAE
+962 
-972 LMKQYSSA
+972 
-980 SGNENTPNMSIN
+980 
-992 VMGYDLRFTAK
+992 
-1003 FTKQLYV
+1003 
-1010 ELAQGEHGTAE
+1010 
-1021 FVGVTPDADNRV
+1021 
-1033 YGPDDSTGNIVA
+1033 
-1045 TVKATPEEGYVF
+1045 
-1057 GGWNVVDAETGN
+1057 
-1069 SVMPSE
+1069 
-1075 PGFDFYYEI
+1075 
-1084 ADGGTVASNPMGV
+1084 
-1097 GFSKSEM
+1097 
-1104 DRYHVNL
+1104 
-1111 KIKPVFGKGI
+1111 
-1121 KVIVGSDNSAYGT
+1121 
-1134 VTPEGENIISGTNG
+1134 
-1148 RLDFSAKP
+1148 
-1156 AEGCMFMGWEV
+1156 
-1167 TYADGTEI
+1167 
-1175 PDEEKGNMFMFNVN
+1175 
-1189 TVNNDETGDNNQ
+1189 
-1201 LLTFNCEK
+1201 
-1209 DLKLTAHF
+1209 
-1217 VKKGEPNFVRYN
+1217 
-1229 TNSYHAGCL
+1229 
-1238 MMPESTIYAPGRT
+1238 
-1251 VPSSFTGW
+1251 
-1259 SNDLSEPI
+1259 
-1267 VITFNA
+1267 
-1273 AAQADKAVSIFYR
+1273 
-1286 YRYTVLAAPD
+1286 
-1296 VSFDFG
+1296 
-1302 EGTEHSNASDST
+1302 
-1314 RSYKYTF
+1314 
-1321 SAEQAATLYELPFT
+1321 
-1335 ATDANGNVKKGVI
+1335 
-1348 RFTPARRALIEA
+1348 
-1360 ENGAVS
+1360 
-1366 YNDATYAAG
+1366 
-1375 SIIDFPAGEA
+1375 GEA

-1430 RFEVAAKQLYVELAQ
+1430 RFEV
-1445 GEHGTAEFVGV
+1445 
-1456 TPDANNRVYGPD
+1456 
-1468 DSTGNIVA
+1468 
-1476 TVKATP
+1476 
-1482 EEGYAFGGWTILN
+1482 
-1495 ADTGK
+1495 
-1500 KAVGLMGGQYGNYFL
+1500 
-1515 EDGESEASNPLRI
+1515 
-1528 GFSKHSSANFH
+1528 
-1539 VNLKLVPV
+1539 
-1547 FGKEMKVTVAS
+1547 
-1558 DNSEYGTVTP
+1558 
-1568 EGENIVSSVGGKLD
+1568 
-1582 FGAKPA
+1582 
-1588 EDCLFMGW
+1588 
-1596 EITYADGTE
+1596 
-1605 IPEKEKDNLFS
+1605 
-1616 FNTNS
+1616 
-1621 TDNDATG
+1621 
-1628 DNNQLTIF
+1628 
-1636 SCEKDLKLTAHFVK
+1636 
-1650 KGEPNFVRYNSHK
+1650 
-1663 SDRGSMQ
+1663 
-1670 APRVTVFA
+1670 
-1678 PNMTLPSS
+1678 
-1686 YTGWSNDVSEPIVI
+1686 
-1700 IFDAP
+1700 
-1705 AMQSKSG
+1705 
-1712 LRLFYRYKSTDLTAA
+1712 
-1727 GVTFNLGEGTEHD
+1727 
-1740 ASRDTTKYYVYNIT
+1740 
-1754 AEEAATLYELPFTA
+1754 
-1768 TDANGNVKKGVIRFT
+1768 
-1783 PARRALI
+1783 
-1790 EAENGAV
+1790 
-1797 SYNDATYA
+1797 
-1805 AGSIIDFPAGEAT
+1805 
-1818 ITAAAN
+1818 
-1824 EGYAFAGWEIEGVEL
+1824 
-1839 SEEQAKS
+1839 
-1846 ETLTFNVPEKF
+1846 
-1857 FTIKAKFEVE
+1857 E

-1879 TYGTL
+1879 AYGTL

-1895 GDKVELVAARNPD
+1895 GDKVELIAARNPN

-1939 LTVLGTKDISVMAVF
+1939 LTVLGTKDVSVMAVF
-1954 RGKVVGLQTSGRK
+1954 RGKVVGLQPSGRK

-2127 GTGSATITAAANEG
+2127 GTDSATITAAANEGYAFAGWEIEGVELSEEQAKSETLTFTVPEKFFTIKAKFEVAAKQLYVELAQGEHGTAEFVGVTPDANNRVYGPDDSTGNIVATVKATPEEGYAFGGWTILNADTGKKAVGLMGKKYINYVLADGESAASNPLNIGFSNNSNANFHINLKLVPVFNEAKEIIIVSDNPEYGTVTPDGSTQISLGGSLAITAKPAEGCMFMGWEVVYADGSSFSSDKDRGNVYGLKTSLNNTAGETNTIKLYNGEKVLKVIGHFVKTGDPNFVVYNWNGIKGIMGLPDFAFRQNPPIASNSIVGWNNNTDEEIVVTFNTAAVEGSMGIGTTYSNGSVLQVAPGVKFDFGEGTYTMAGPNVVYMKEITEEEAATLYELPFTATDANGNVKKGVIRFTPARRALIEAENGAVSYNDATYAAGSIIDFPAGSATITAAANEG

-2218 IELSATPAANCT
+2218 IELSAAPAANCT

-2370 ENDGKVYYS
+2370 ENGGKVYYS

-2450 TEGYVTITAV
+2450 AEGYVTITAV

-2493 FKPSKEYCVIQP
+2493 FKPSKEYCMIQP

-2521 GHAEIKKNGEL
+2521 GRAEFKKNGEL
-2532 VEGGEANGIA
+2532 VEGGEADGIA

-2562 WQVEMN
+2562 WQVEKN
-2568 NSIIDPDS
+2568 NSIIDQDS

-2583 EDEQARLLAR
+2583 EEEQARLLALV
-2593 NTSLSESDISEAK
+2593 TSLSENDIREAK
-2606 LDFTLEGS
+2606 LDFTLEG
-2614 GAYGLRLTPLFG
+2614 GLYALRLTPLFG

-2708 LRSST
+2708 LRTST
-2713 QDMTVKGIFIDYQ
+2713 QDMTVKGIFPEYQ

-2767 DNADTHF
+2767 DNANAHF
-2774 VFWFFSNYV
+2774 VYWFFSDYV
-2783 MNNESEARRQPRID
+2783 MNNESEARKQPRID
-2797 VQLLERDFDINV
+2797 VQLLERDFEINV
-2809 VMGYYVDYR
+2809 VMGYHVDYR

-2901 VKYVYDSVTTEPAA
+2901 VKYVYDSVTVEPAA

-3057 NLVVDPAGK
+3057 NLVVEPAGK

-3092 LDDYYEFDHWE
+3092 LDDYYAFDHWE

-3113 ITSAASYNESVT
+3113 ITSAESYGKSVR
-3125 FVVPNGSVSV
+3125 FVMPNGSVTV
-3135 KAVLNQ
+3135 KAVLNAKSVNVAW
-3141 RAIEVTWMYYVKKGE
+3141 RFMIKKGE
-3156 NSYVSSSVTTPY
+3156 NTYVGSSVTTPY
-3168 MADISIWK
+3168 MADMSIWK
-3176 NGVYQDPNSKTTVV
+3176 NGVLQDPNSKITVV

-3197 EVKLKDANKY
+3197 EVKLKDPNKY
-3207 ILEKIWLVSSGT
+3207 ILEKIWLDLSGT
-3219 MVQNYDDYNGEYT
+3219 TAKNYYDYKGEYT
-3232 VTSWKY
+3232 LTSWKHN
-3238 KGKNIYQ
+3238 GKAIYQ
-3245 LTINAYFDTNNGD
+3245 FLINVGFDMNDGD

-3277 SSVYPL
+3277 DSVYPL
-3283 ADSIVKL
+3283 ADSVVNL

-3304 VTDEYNNAVD
+3304 VTDEYNNAVE

-3341 QTDVRGAE
+3341 QTDVHGAE

-3551 SGEEEGEY
+3551 SGEDDGEY

-3593 MQMKAGSLTYT
+3593 MQMKVGSLTYT

-3652 IPGTIDASGNIV
+3652 IPGTIDVGGNIV

-3691 SGEAVDFTKPVI
+3691 SSEAVDFTKPVI